1 MRKNLSN
8 IYINPIAFGIAMIGA
23 SVLFSLAAYAGDAA
37 KATDSKIQ
45 EIKTSE
51 AKPAAGST
59 AAPTATQVAAPADA
73 DFKKLDGNADGKLSI
88 KEAGKDKTL
97 ASVFEKVDANQ
108 DGMVSTDEY
117 ATYKVAASS
126 KPVDVPVTY

>member
-51 AKPAAGST
+51 AKPATGAT
-59 AAPTATQVAAPADA
+59 AAPTATPVAADA

-117 ATYKVAASS
+117 ATYKVAASG
-126 KPVDVPVTY
+126 KPADLPVTY